1 MSQELRQEIRSQAH
15 KISKDC
21 DRASI
26 RDSLISASWY
36 KLNLWL
42 GLASAVLAG
51 TIASFAGADL
61 KGLTIINESSGK
73 LIVAVLASSSAILTS
88 VLTFLAPSEK
98 ANIYHE
104 YSNRYWALRDQIRK
118 FVRIECISAADIKH
132 LKREYEKLLQERI
145 ELDKKHPLVPEWV
158 YNEAGKKLEQKKKR
172 NAGGEN
178 DDDLVSL
185 ERHGERPTNVSVVSD
200 ETSGTGSAPLRTV
213 GS

>member
-118 FVRIECISAADIKH
+118 FVRIECIS
-132 LKREYEKLLQERI
+132 
-145 ELDKKHPLVPEWV
+145 
-158 YNEAGKKLEQKKKR
+158 
-172 NAGGEN
+172 
-178 DDDLVSL
+178 
-185 ERHGERPTNVSVVSD
+185 
-200 ETSGTGSAPLRTV
+200 
-213 GS
+213 